1 MSARALIQG
10 GGGGLFDI
18 MALGWVLIWGRRL
31 LERGR
36 LFEEMY
42 IFSEV
47 SYWSGRMLNRY
58 IAPLPDK
65 RL

>member
-10 GGGGLFDI
+10 GGVLFDI
-18 MALGWVLIWGRRL
+18 MALGWALIWGR
-31 LERGR
+31 R

-47 SYWSGRMLNRY
+47 SYRSGRMLNRY